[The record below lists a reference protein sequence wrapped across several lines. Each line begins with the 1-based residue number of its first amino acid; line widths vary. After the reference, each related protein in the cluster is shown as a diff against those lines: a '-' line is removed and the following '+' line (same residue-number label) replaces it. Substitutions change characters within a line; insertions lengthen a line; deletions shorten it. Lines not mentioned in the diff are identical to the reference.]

1 MKTLS
6 IAFRNIFRNARR
18 SIMTV
23 LAIAVSAISI
33 LLFGGFVFA
42 IIYGLETGIVQG
54 TGHLQIYQKGFFDY
68 GSGNPAAYGISH
80 YEDVIRYITED
91 PQLKNLVEIAT
102 PVLRIYGIA
111 GNFAA
116 DTSKTFFGLGM
127 IPSERDKMRNWNDYY
142 LKENRRPALG
152 LFDNDTEGGVVGY
165 GMARMLQLCDAL
177 HLENCTDKVPDTAAS
192 SAPAGEDFSSLIA
205 LDAEEQSKAPED
217 KRPKLD
223 LLAATVSGAPNVLT
237 LFVNK
242 AENRGIKE
250 VDDSFVAM
258 HLSFAQRLLYGKG
271 EKKVSGIVLQLKHT
285 KDIPVVEK
293 RLAEI
298 FSARNL
304 NFEVKDFKQLSPM
317 YGQTISMFI
326 SIFTFLALI
335 MGVIVLFTIVNTMSM
350 CVMERVNEIGTVR
363 ALGVRRSGVLRLFL
377 TEGCLMGVLGATFG
391 SLIAVVAALLI
402 NTSGMT
408 WTPPN
413 YVQPVFLTIRVFVNP
428 AFLPVT
434 WLVLILL
441 AVMSSFIPARK
452 AARMMIVDALRHV

>member
-23 LAIAVSAISI
+23 LAIGVSAVST
-33 LLFGGFVFA
+33 LLFGGFVFS
-42 IIYGLETGIVQG
+42 IMYGLQTGIVRS
-54 TGHLQIYQKGFFDY
+54 TGHLQVYQKGFFDY

-80 YEDVIRYITED
+80 YEEVIRYIMED
-91 PQLKNLVEIAT
+91 PQLKKLVEVAT
-102 PVLRIYGIA
+102 PVLKIYGIA

-127 IPSERDKMRNWNDYY
+127 IPSERERMRNWNDYG
-142 LKENRRPALG
+142 LKDTRPREPG
-152 LFDNDTEGGVVGY
+152 LFDNDTEGGVVGN
-165 GMARMLQLCDAL
+165 GMARMLQLCGAL
-177 HLENCTDKVPDTAAS
+177 HLANCTDKAPDMAAAG
-192 SAPAGEDFSSLIA
+192 APAGEDFSSLIA
-205 LDAEEQSKAPED
+205 LDAEEKSKAPED

-223 LLAATVSGAPNVLT
+223 LLAATAAGAPNVLT

-242 AENRGIKE
+242 AEYQGVKE
-250 VDDSFVAM
+250 LDDIFVAM

-271 EKKVSGIVLQLKHT
+271 ERKVTGIVLQLKHT
-285 KDIPVVEK
+285 SDIPVVTK

-304 NFEVKDFKQLSPM
+304 DFEVKTFRELVPS
-317 YGQTISMFI
+317 YGQIISMFA
-326 SIFTFLALI
+326 SIFTFLAMI

-363 ALGVRRSGVLRLFL
+363 ALGVRRNGVLRLFL
-377 TEGCLMGVLGATFG
+377 TEGCLMGVMGATIG
-391 SLIAVVAALLI
+391 SLIAAVAAIII
-402 NTSGMT
+402 NASGIT

-413 YVQPVFLTIRVFVNP
+413 YVEPVHLVVQVFQNP
-428 AFLPVT
+428 AFLPMT

-441 AVMSSFIPARK
+441 AVISSFIPARK